1 MLRITKL
8 RAMTLLLMTSLAAG
22 VSAPSA
28 QTRKAA
34 PPAKAPAVK
43 PPSAKD
49 SSISVHVFMRD
60 AGKNEIL
67 VGTRIWPDYP
77 EYNAVALQ
85 RFFALMKM
93 LGPAFRQDDDVGY
106 TWATKG
112 KVAKCSIYLE
122 SAEANAK
129 VGTGATVGC
138 EANGVSTLSVTS
150 DDAGHVVGVSHDPK
164 HLDDV
169 MELFKKQF
177 DRAKSNAHK

>member
-1 MLRITKL
+1 MRITKL
-8 RAMTLLLMTSLAAG
+8 RVMTLLLLMPLAAG
-22 VSAPSA
+22 VSAPFA
-28 QTRKAA
+28 QTKKAA
-34 PPAKAPAVK
+34 PPVKAAAVK

-49 SSISVHVFMRD
+49 PSIGVHVFMRD
-60 AGKNEIL
+60 ASKNEIL
-67 VGTRIWPDYP
+67 VGTRIWPEHP
-77 EYNAVALQ
+77 EYNMIALQ

-93 LGPAFRQDDDVGY
+93 LGPTFRQDDDVGY

-129 VGTGATVGC
+129 SGTGATVGC

-150 DDAGHVVGVSHDPK
+150 DDAGHVVSLSQESG

-169 MELFKKQF
+169 MALFKKQLE
-177 DRAKSNAHK
+177 RAKSNAHK

>member
-1 MLRITKL
+1 MRIMLFV
-8 RAMTLLLMTSLAAG
+8 LLLPLVLG
-22 VSAPSA
+22 VATPSA

-34 PPAKAPAVK
+34 PPAKAPVVK
-43 PPSAKD
+43 PPGAKD
-49 SSISVHVFMRD
+49 PSISVHVFMRD

-67 VGTRIWPDYP
+67 VGTRIWPDHP
-77 EYNAVALQ
+77 EYNAIALQ

-106 TWATKG
+106 TWASKG

-164 HLDDV
+164 HMDDV

-177 DRAKSNAHK
+177 ERAKSNAHK